1 MTSPN
6 DPSLREI
13 ADRVAMDDSKH
24 TSALRPH
31 RIMTGHLWMA
41 LRTLGF
47 DSGRVL
53 VHGDDPTAFLGHPQ
67 AKGHGFASLTAT
79 VGPADHRGYPVQ
91 AERFTDV
98 TERFDLV
105 IGALPYNDVKFTHP
119 AHQTQRNAW
128 QDLLTL
134 TSLNLT
140 RPGGLTVI
148 LASHDLLDAPHTKV
162 RQQVADQ
169 AELIGAVRLP
179 GGIQRNIAGTDNPTD
194 FLLLHRAAPGAARH
208 KLDFTYAAPISI
220 NGRMLLLNN
229 YFDER
234 PDYVLGQIGVDPFNG
249 GPNALTVTA
258 DPTAFEADLSDAL
271 EDIATQSRRSG
282 LMYESRATRVDVAT
296 QDAEQRAVGGASL
309 NVAPARE
316 WEPGSGDDSPDWDDP
331 SLGEPGL
338 GLW

>member
-1 MTSPN
+1 MTGPD
-6 DPSLREI
+6 DPSWREL
-13 ADRVAMDDSKH
+13 ADRVAMDDSEH

-31 RIMTGHLWMA
+31 RIVTGHLWMA

-67 AKGHGFASLTAT
+67 ATGHGFASLTAT
-79 VGPADHRGYPVQ
+79 VGPADHLGYPVQ
-91 AERFTDV
+91 AEKFTDI

-119 AHQTQRNAW
+119 AHQTRRNAW

-162 RQQVADQ
+162 RQQMADQ
-169 AELIGAVRLP
+169 ADLIGAVRLP

-194 FLLLHRAAPGAARH
+194 LLLLHRAAPGAARQE
-208 KLDFTYAAPISI
+208 LDFTYAAPITVD
-220 NGRMLLLNN
+220 GRMLLLNN

-258 DPTAFEADLSDAL
+258 DPTLFEADLSDAL
-271 EDIATQSRRSG
+271 EDIATRARQAG
-282 LMYESRATRVDVAT
+282 LTYESRATHLDVAAH
-296 QDAEQRAVGGASL
+296 DAEQHAVSGASL
-309 NVAPARE
+309 RTALGGREPAT
-316 WEPGSGDDSPDWDDP
+316 GDGDPDWDDP
-331 SLGEPGL
+331 CVDETGL
-338 GLW
+338 DLW